1 MNFCLHNTLFLP
13 EPFFRTIFSILTK
26 QVGYSNLRLNKL
38 SQNFWMVKIM
48 KLSTKTRYGM
58 RAMIDLAFLH
68 EFDEPVTI
76 REIARR
82 NRIPESFLEQLLGT
96 LRKEGLVQSIRGPQ
110 GGYIL
115 AKEPEEISVSDII
128 NSLEGPIRLAEC
140 IEVPLCGEARNCPS
154 RVLWSRI
161 KDSIDEITHTTT
173 LKDLISEYGGS
184 VERKGI
190 CND

>member
-1 MNFCLHNTLFLP
+1 
-13 EPFFRTIFSILTK
+13 
-26 QVGYSNLRLNKL
+26 
-38 SQNFWMVKIM
+38 
-48 KLSTKTRYGM
+48 
-58 RAMIDLAFLH
+58 MIDLALLH
-68 EFDEPVTI
+68 EFGEPVTI

-96 LRKEGLVQSIRGPQ
+96 LRKQGLVSSIRGPQ

-115 AKEPEEISVSDII
+115 AREPEEITVSDII
-128 NSLEGPIRLAEC
+128 NSLEGPIKLAEC
-140 IEVPLCGEARNCPS
+140 IEVPLCGEARKCPS

-161 KDSIDEITHTTT
+161 KKSIDEITQTTT
-173 LKDLISEYGGS
+173 LKDLINEYDCS